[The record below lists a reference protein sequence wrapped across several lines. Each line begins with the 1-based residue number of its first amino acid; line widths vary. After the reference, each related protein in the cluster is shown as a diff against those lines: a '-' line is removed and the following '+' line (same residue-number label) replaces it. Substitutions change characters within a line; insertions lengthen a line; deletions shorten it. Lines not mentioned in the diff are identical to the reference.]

1 MRLLL
6 MTIITTSFLCIGN
19 NSYAAEY
26 DEDTYVYGS
35 PDFVEPQ
42 RQLPVWV
49 TNNIRRYEEHFISIC
64 EGGVASMSRYLVNID
79 DIFQSRT
86 IPPKIKL
93 KRTEEER
100 RKFKSGSGID
110 IGEYLQGCLAP
121 LVPFFTE

>member
-1 MRLLL
+1 MMRLPLF
-6 MTIITTSFLCIGN
+6 IITIALLCMGN
-19 NSYAAEY
+19 NSYAAGE
-26 DEDTYVYGS
+26 EENFVYGPATTS
-35 PDFVEPQ
+35 Q

-49 TNNIRRYEEHFISIC
+49 TNNIGLYEEHFIIIC
-64 EGGVASMSRYLVNID
+64 EGGAASMARYLANID